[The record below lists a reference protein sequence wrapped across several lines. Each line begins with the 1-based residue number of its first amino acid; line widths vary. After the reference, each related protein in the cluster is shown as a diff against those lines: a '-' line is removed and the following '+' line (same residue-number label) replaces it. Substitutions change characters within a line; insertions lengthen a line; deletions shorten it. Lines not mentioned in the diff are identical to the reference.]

1 MLCPFSFWEN
11 HVRKKDIVQFKEE
24 IEVRKDRDLTT
35 GSPFRLIG
43 VFSFSLVVGNLFQQV
58 YTFVDT
64 IIIGKK
70 NASFLCGNPHKVY
83 RKRWHFLG

>member
-1 MLCPFSFWEN
+1 M
-11 HVRKKDIVQFKEE
+11 
-24 IEVRKDRDLTT
+24 RKDKDMTV

-43 VFSFSLVVGNLFQQV
+43 VFSFSLIVGNLFQQL

-70 NASFLCGNPHKVY
+70 N
-83 RKRWHFLG
+83 